1 MEYLELSKK
10 YATNPVARAIVSCLP
25 HVGGGMDVILTN
37 KWNQY
42 QQKRIERLI
51 STLSES
57 LDKVQSTSIDREF
70 LESEAFFDILLNAMP
85 IVLKTRIPEIQD
97 AIANMIKE
105 VVLEPEKTNTIES
118 LIQDLSGFTKKD
130 FIVFMELSKIYKTNK
145 TFMPVQLISETY
157 NIFVGLDD
165 AVRYMNRFAYLL
177 LLDYPRNTLYG
188 PGKIPYSPTPL
199 FRQLE
204 VNIGL

>member
-1 MEYLELSKK
+1 MESLELSKK
-10 YATNPVARAIVSCLP
+10 YATNPVARVIVSCLP
-25 HVGGGMDVILTN
+25 YVGSGLDVILTN
-37 KWNQY
+37 KWNLY

-57 LDKVQSTSIDREF
+57 LDKVQSTDIDREF
-70 LESEAFFDILLNAMP
+70 LESEAFFDILLNAIP
-85 IVLKTRIPEIQD
+85 IVLKTRTPQIQD

-105 VVLEPEKTNTIES
+105 VVLEPERTNTIES
-118 LIQDLSGFTKKD
+118 LIQDLSDFTEKD
-130 FIVFMELSKIYKTNK
+130 FIVFMELSKIYKTHQ
-145 TFMPVQLISETY
+145 TVMPAQIISETN
-157 NIFVGLDD
+157 NIFVDLDD
-165 AVRYMNRFAYLL
+165 AVRYMSRFAYLL

-204 VNIGL
+204 VHIGL